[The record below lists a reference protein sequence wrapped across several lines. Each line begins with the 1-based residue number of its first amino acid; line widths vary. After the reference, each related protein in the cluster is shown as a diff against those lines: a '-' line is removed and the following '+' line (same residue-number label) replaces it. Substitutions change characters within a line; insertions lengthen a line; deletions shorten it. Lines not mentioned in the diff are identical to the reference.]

1 MKNYSTFLKGAGVA
15 LMLLLAYLLYEWSAL
30 IPYSDY
36 GTERIKNE
44 QVADFLKSG
53 SLLALFAGIIIF
65 SFFVAVYKQYQ
76 NDNKVQW
83 AFRIALVGALA
94 IVISSYLRY
103 DLYDT
108 LKSTSEF
115 SKSKIE
121 SLQSTSKWIHYLSH
135 GYALLVIA
143 LLLAYQS
150 LSKNRKL
157 IMPIIA
163 VCLAVYFQN
172 VSMIPADRTIN
183 QFYDTNGLTKET
195 FLMWSMLKIVLLYSS
210 FAFLFFACAQDEK
223 KLRNNSEVSA
233 AEVIAFIALVVA
245 VVFFCKEWAYQKIDV
260 KEYDGYYEYGYS
272 HDYYGDKDKTITFL
286 NGGYSIKWV
295 SLGFIVMMLA
305 AMSLLL
311 RNENMKRRMGLAMIF
326 FGLVAVGYA
335 TFGLKFE
342 LPDSSEGEM
351 VKRTLLD
358 VPSEYDVKIWKMIVF
373 LIASLV
379 SGIAMLESS
388 TNSSNYS
395 RRIARDTP
403 PVPPVP
409 PVPPTPSA
417 PSTPASAHLEP
428 VVAPTSVPESVQDVS
443 EDVTVVHMPP
453 TAPAVEPT
461 PPPVPPVAEPAP
473 APVAEPAPAPVV
485 ESAPSPSPSPA
496 PAPKAEPEETTVSES
511 QPEQQAPRQRSLFGP
526 GGARRN
532 FDDKEE
538 YERLKAELERLRS
551 QNQ

>member
-1 MKNYSTFLKGAGVA
+1 
-15 LMLLLAYLLYEWSAL
+15 MLLLAYLLYEWSAI

-36 GTERIKNE
+36 GTERAKNFN
-44 QVADFLKSG
+44 QVFDFFKSG
-53 SLLALFAGIIIF
+53 SLVALFAGIIIF
-65 SFFVAVYKQYQ
+65 SFFVAVYKQHQ
-76 NDNKVQW
+76 DDNKVQW

-103 DLYDT
+103 DIYDT
-108 LKSTSEF
+108 FKSTSEF

-121 SLQSTSKWIHYLSH
+121 SLRSTSKWIHYLSH

-150 LSKNRKL
+150 LAKNRKL

-163 VCLAVYFQN
+163 VCLAIYFQN
-172 VSMIPADRTIN
+172 VSMTPADRTIN
-183 QFYDTNGLTKET
+183 EFYDTDGLTNET
-195 FLMWSMLKIVLLYSS
+195 FFMWSMLKIVLLYSS

-403 PVPPVP
+403 PVPPVT

-461 PPPVPPVAEPAP
+461 PAPVP
-473 APVAEPAPAPVV
+473 PVAEPAPAPVV
-485 ESAPSPSPSPA
+485 ESAPAPAPSPAPA
-496 PAPKAEPEETTVSES
+496 PAPKAEPEETTASES